1 MVLGCDDLR
10 LGGTLSSTGITG
22 GVSINGTAYSVTDWS
37 SIFGTAGLSSS
48 QVEVYGR
55 PGAFTAG
62 DLLGLPYSFNLDL
75 AILDRN
81 STGGLSEPTYPEQL
95 QANTDAFLA
104 LLASSSPQL
113 LEVDMPDGT
122 SRFRRVTNFFP
133 APIRQPR
140 ALRTITAPL
149 ADNWPYWHEGGNES
163 TDTIT
168 GADTLVVGGN
178 VDVYDAVLV
187 FAGDGTF
194 THSTLGWAIEVVGS
208 SGAVTVDLGNRT
220 VEEGGNPAP
229 NRIRRTVVPGSG
241 RVWGWF
247 TDGNN
252 SVTSDVSVVVTWR
265 DQYQ

>member
-1 MVLGCDDLR
+1 MIGCDDLR
-10 LGGTLSSTGITG
+10 LGGTLSATGITG
-22 GVSINGTAYSVTDWS
+22 GISINGTAYTINDWS
-37 SIFGTAGLSSS
+37 SIFGTAGVSAS

-55 PGAFTAG
+55 PGGIVAG
-62 DLLGLPYSFNLDL
+62 DRLGLPYFFDLNL

-81 STGGLSEPTYPEQL
+81 SSGGLTEPTYPEQL
-95 QANTDAFLA
+95 QANTDLFLGM
-104 LLASSSPQL
+104 LASQSPEY

-122 SRFRRVTNFFP
+122 SRFRAVSNLFP
-133 APIRQPR
+133 APISQPR
-140 ALRTITAPL
+140 ALRTISAPMQ
-149 ADNWPYWHEGGNES
+149 DTWPYWHEGGNES

-168 GADTLVVGGN
+168 GADTMVVDGN
-178 VDVYDAVLV
+178 VNVYDAVLV
-187 FAGDGTF
+187 FSGDGTF
-194 THSTLGWAIEVVGS
+194 THSTLGGAIEVTGS
-208 SGAVTVDLGNRT
+208 GGAVTVDLGNRT

-241 RVWGWF
+241 RIWGWF